1 MAQATPLT
9 LLYRLAPLVVVSWFS
24 MATVN
29 AMATESVAAKVERV
43 TPHQDSSFQQL
54 YRVTVPTTAH
64 PVRQFAWP
72 ADWPKQHPQ
81 QPLHLQVFHL
91 NDIHSKVVI
100 PDPVHGDTR
109 VMAQVAAR
117 VKHARAQAD
126 GQAVLFLSAGD
137 DHTGE
142 VYDELLGYNPES
154 FVKSL
159 TYHAFSGAGLD
170 VATLGNHEFDRGNL
184 VLQQALQRDAAFP
197 VLSANIAR
205 SAVLGERDYAAAV
218 IGTLHGWRVAIV
230 GLTSTV
236 DTKTN
241 LADDPE
247 FALVP
252 AQQALTNLL
261 PALTEQVDLV
271 IALSHL
277 GYQQQGVFGDQQLA
291 EWLAQHIDIPAIVV
305 GGHSHTRLH
314 EQGYSEEHQYA
325 GVPVVQAGSWGSH
338 LGEVQLQLT
347 ADALN
352 VQHAKLHPIV
362 AHDSKAT
369 EPVLVDEAYQA
380 QVIAPVLAQV
390 DALLNEQLAPA
401 QENAALT
408 KPEVLAQRY
417 VGELALAN
425 FMTDAIYQQSKQSLA
440 TEVDMV
446 AVNASSIVGG
456 LPLHT
461 PITFAQWH
469 SVMPY
474 ADSLQRIELT
484 PAQLRELVQ
493 SNAQRIVRPE
503 ERDSLDLT
511 DFINRGFLHFSGS
524 LRYRIALGSAPTQT
538 RVTDITLHGKPLSA
552 FEGQTLTLL
561 VGDYIA
567 SGNQGWRG
575 QNLELWQTNA
585 IKGFDLKAL
594 PRTHLG
600 PQFRDVVVDAMR
612 ASTTDPLLQAKR
624 DGRLHVSTE

>member
-1 MAQATPLT
+1 MPEASPLT
-9 LLYRLAPLVVVSWFS
+9 AKI
-24 MATVN
+24 
-29 AMATESVAAKVERV
+29 EKVA
-43 TPHQDSSFQQL
+43 PHQDSAFQRL
-54 YRVTVPTTAH
+54 YRINVSTTAQTVADL
-64 PVRQFAWP
+64 PWP
-72 ADWPKQHPQ
+72 SNWPEQSPQ
-81 QPLHLQVFHL
+81 ESLQLRLFHL
-91 NDIHSKVVI
+91 NDIHSKVML
-100 PDPVHGDTR
+100 PDPIKGDTR

-117 VKHARAQAD
+117 VKQARLNAAD
-126 GQAVLFLSAGD
+126 QAVLFLSAGD

-142 VYDELLGYNPES
+142 VYDELLGYSAES

-170 VATLGNHEFDRGNL
+170 AATLGNHEFDRGNR

-197 VLSANIAR
+197 VLSANIAA
-205 SAVLGERDYAAAV
+205 SSVLTQDDYAAAI
-218 IGTLHGWRVAIV
+218 IGTINGWRVVIF
-230 GLTSTV
+230 GLTSTA
-236 DTKTN
+236 DTKTH
-241 LADDPE
+241 LPDDPD
-247 FALVP
+247 FRLVP
-252 AQQALTNLL
+252 AQTTLENFL
-261 PALTEQVDLV
+261 PALAEKVDLV

-291 EWLAQHIDIPAIVV
+291 EWLAQHIDVPAIVV

-314 EQGYSEEHQYA
+314 EQGYSKAHQYA

-338 LGEVQLQLT
+338 LGEVQLQLN

-352 VQHAKLHPIV
+352 VKRAELHPIV

-440 TEVDMV
+440 TDVDVV

-524 LRYRIALGSAPTQT
+524 LRYRIALGSTPTQT

-624 DGRLHVSTE
+624 DGRLQISAD